1 MISSVRFNDVVI
13 VESTSEELRSGSW
26 NNAFR
31 NASLNWSAYGYIDE
45 VYEFE
50 SFEYDRNYV
59 RVRTECE
66 SQSCCRTVLCSSF
79 LHYRMEKLKISKY
92 CAYTD

>member
-1 MISSVRFNDVVI
+1 MVHVGCRESATSMAVYMISSVRFNDVVI

-31 NASLNWSAYGYIDE
+31 NASAYGYIDK

-50 SFEYDRNYV
+50 
-59 RVRTECE
+59 
-66 SQSCCRTVLCSSF
+66 
-79 LHYRMEKLKISKY
+79 
-92 CAYTD
+92 